1 MDAEN
6 PLASPPTART
16 LEVKRSST
24 MEKDMIAFGK
34 EGPDPQE
41 VFPGSR
47 ISVESVKSPL
57 KIWPPLTM
65 T

>member
-1 MDAEN
+1 
-6 PLASPPTART
+6 
-16 LEVKRSST
+16 
-24 MEKDMIAFGK
+24 MEKDLTPSDK

-47 ISVESVKSPL
+47 ISVESVYALL